1 MEMKVEKARN
11 SMKILIAEDDISL
24 REGIAFSLE
33 LDGFETVIAGGAKEA
48 IECMKKEPVDFL
60 LLDCNFPDG
69 SGFEVCKK
77 MRMFSDIPVL
87 MLTARDTEM
96 DEIRALE
103 TGADDFMSKP
113 FSLAVLKARIR
124 NLLKRKA
131 EATKICSNGVRIFP
145 ESGEVYIGAD
155 KIALSSV
162 EYKLLLYLMQNKGQI
177 LSKEQILEH
186 IWDAKGKFVD
196 DNIVSVNIR
205 RLRVRIEKDAANPRW
220 IQTIHGLGYRWNEE
234 V

>member
-1 MEMKVEKARN
+1 MR
-11 SMKILIAEDDISL
+11 ILIAEDDENL
-24 REGIAFSLE
+24 REGIAFSLS
-33 LDGFETVIAGGAKEA
+33 LDGFEIATASDVKETL
-48 IECMKKEPVDFL
+48 ERLKKEPLDLV

-69 SGFEVCKK
+69 SGFEVCRE
-77 MRMFSDIPVL
+77 MRDFCNVPVL

-103 TGADDFMSKP
+103 MGADDFMSKP

-124 NLLKRKA
+124 NLLRRKG
-131 EATKICSNGVRIFP
+131 EIRSICSNGVQIFT
-145 ESGEVYIGAD
+145 ESGEVYVD
-155 KIALSSV
+155 EHKISLSSV
-162 EYKLLLYLMQNKGQI
+162 EYKLLLYLMQNRGHI
-177 LSKEQILEH
+177 VSKEQILEH
-186 IWDAKGKFVD
+186 IWDVDGKFVD

-205 RLRVRIEKDAANPRW
+205 RLRMRVEKDAAHPKW